1 MHFFPQ
7 ADTHLA
13 AGANPRLLRVCALT
27 LALLSRLHGAD
38 IAFPL
43 AEPATVAVSPT
54 GLDDLGR
61 LLQASVDRGDHAG
74 FVSVIARDGRIV
86 DFRTIGVRDVA
97 SAAPMRSDTILRL
110 YSMTKVIVAVA
121 ALAAVE
127 DGRLSLDDPVA
138 RHLPDLAALQVM
150 TGGTAA
156 APVLEPAVRP
166 ITVRQLLTH
175 TGGFTYDILHDDAL
189 AELYRA
195 ADLWS
200 APTTA
205 EFVAR
210 AARLPLR
217 AQPGTAFHY
226 SIGTDVLGAVLE
238 KVEGEDLGA
247 ILRRRILGPLGM
259 VDTAFAVPE
268 AKRPRLAALARRG
281 AGGKLEP
288 APPIL
293 GVHAEPNRGFMSG
306 GAGLFST
313 AGDYLRFAQMLA
325 NGGELFGTR
334 ILKPETV
341 ELMTRNHL
349 AGLARPTHEFSPGH
363 GWGLGVE
370 VELDPA
376 TGGFGWCGA
385 ATTYV
390 RISRRERSVMLL
402 FAQHLPFNEHSI
414 FAPFVAAARAAVLPP
429 VTPEPAPLTVP
440 QINVWHG
447 MTQRTGQ
454 RGAPQPDFNLL
465 GAVTFPDNLTSLT
478 WSLNGGPP
486 QPLDV
491 APDRRIARRGDFNA
505 ELPLTQLRPG
515 LNTVRLA
522 ARWAARLADERT
534 VTLDYR
540 PGPPPP
546 LPQRVRWREVA
557 DLQDVGQVTDGH
569 WRVTPDGLRTVTP
582 GYDRVFL
589 IGDATWR
596 DYEATGTVTFHGF
609 PEVGARTSGRVR
621 HAGFCL
627 RWQGN
632 TAEAGLPPGR
642 PKPGLHPRGGLT
654 WLTYR
659 EGAPLPQREF
669 YPGDSEAYS
678 VFAPL
683 VVRVGER
690 IRLRARCVSE
700 PDTPTGEGVTIYRL
714 RAWRDGDPEPT
725 TWDYEVRQVSA
736 RALRTGGLALVA
748 HEADVTFGDLDIEP
762 L

>member
-1 MHFFPQ
+1 MPPSPR
-7 ADTHLA
+7 A
-13 AGANPRLLRVCALT
+13 RLLRLCALA
-27 LALLSRLHGAD
+27 LAACAPLRAAD
-38 IAFPL
+38 IVFPL
-43 AEPATVAVSPT
+43 ADPAAVAVSPAR
-54 GLDDLGR
+54 LDDLGR
-61 LLQASVDRGDHAG
+61 LLEASVARGDHAG
-74 FVSVIARDGRIV
+74 FVSVVARDGRIV
-86 DFRTIGVRDVA
+86 DFRTLGVRDVA
-97 SAAPMRSDTILRL
+97 TGAPLRSDTIFRL

-127 DGRLSLDDPVA
+127 DGKLSLDDPVA
-138 RHLPDLAALQVM
+138 RYLPALAAPQVM

-156 APVLEPAVRP
+156 APVLEPATRP
-166 ITVRQLLTH
+166 VTVRHLLTH

-200 APTTA
+200 AGSTA

-226 SIGTDVLGAVLE
+226 SIGTDLLGAVLE
-238 KVEGEDLGA
+238 QAEGADLGT
-247 ILRRRILGPLGM
+247 ILRRRIFGPLGM
-259 VDTAFAVPE
+259 ADTAFDVPE
-268 AKRPRLAALARRG
+268 AKLSRLAALARRG

-288 APPIL
+288 AEPIL
-293 GVHAEPNRGFMSG
+293 GVHAEPGRGFASG

-325 NGGELFGTR
+325 NGGELFGAR

-341 ELMTRNHL
+341 ALMTRNHL
-349 AGLARPTHEFSPGH
+349 AGLAKPTHEFSAAH

-376 TGGFGWCGA
+376 TAGFGWCGA

-390 RISRRERSVMLL
+390 RISPRERSVMLL
-402 FAQHLPFNEHSI
+402 FAQHLPFNEHGI
-414 FAPFVAAARAAVLPP
+414 FAPFVAAARAALLPP
-429 VTPEPAPLTVP
+429 AAPEPAPVAVP
-440 QINVWHG
+440 RIAVWHG
-447 MTQRTGQ
+447 LQQRTGH

-465 GAVTFPDNLTSLT
+465 GDVTYPDNLVSLT

-505 ELPLTQLRPG
+505 ELPLAQLRPG
-515 LNTVRLA
+515 PNTVRLA

-540 PGPPPP
+540 PGPAPA
-546 LPQRVRWREVA
+546 LPQRIRWRDVA

-582 GYDRVFL
+582 GYDRVFI
-589 IGDATWR
+589 IGDASWR

-609 PEVGARTSGRVR
+609 PDVGARNSGRLR
-621 HAGFCL
+621 HAGYCM

-632 TAEAGLPPGR
+632 TPEAGLPPGR

-659 EGAPLPQREF
+659 DGAPLPQREF
-669 YPGDSEAYS
+669 YPGDSEKYS

-683 VVRVGER
+683 AVRVGER
-690 IRLRARCVSE
+690 FRLKTRCVSE
-700 PDTPTGEGVTIYRL
+700 PDTPAGEGVTVYSL
-714 RAWRDGDPEPT
+714 KAWREGDPEPAA
-725 TWDYEVRQVSA
+725 WDYTVRQVSA
-736 RALRTGGLALVA
+736 KALRTGGLALVA